1 MEPLAEKV
9 AKGAAQLAQSADSL
23 GWLDRRFWGNSISV
37 WLLALVVAAA
47 VAGALW
53 FARGVIR
60 GRAAKAAART
70 ANRWDDLVVA
80 VLERTRMWFLLGAGL
95 YAGSWFIL
103 LPEAT
108 RSAVNRG
115 AAVLLILQSGFWL
128 NTAIAQYFDRYRE
141 RKLKEDP
148 AAYTTMNAVVF
159 LVRVAMWSVIVLLVL
174 ANAGVE
180 IAPLVAG
187 LGVGGIAVAL
197 AVQTVLG
204 DLLAS
209 LSIVLDKPFVVGDFL
224 IVDEFLG
231 SVEHIGLKTTR
242 IRSLTGEQLV
252 FSNADL
258 LKSRIRNFGR
268 MRERRVVF
276 TVGVTYGTP
285 KEKLEKIPGILR
297 AAVESQPRTRFDRA
311 HFKQFG
317 DFSLNFETV
326 YYMGVPDY
334 NAYMDVQQA
343 INLFIYEQFA
353 KEGIEFAYPTQTI
366 FLASGGEPARPAGS
380 KSAH

>member
-1 MEPLAEKV
+1 M
-9 AKGAAQLAQSADSL
+9 
-23 GWLDRRFWGNSISV
+23 
-37 WLLALVVAAA
+37 
-47 VAGALW
+47 
-53 FARGVIR
+53 
-60 GRAAKAAART
+60 
-70 ANRWDDLVVA
+70 
-80 VLERTRMWFLLGAGL
+80 
-95 YAGSWFIL
+95 
-103 LPEAT
+103 
-108 RSAVNRG
+108 
-115 AAVLLILQSGFWL
+115 
-128 NTAIAQYFDRYRE
+128 
-141 RKLKEDP
+141 
-148 AAYTTMNAVVF
+148 
-159 LVRVAMWSVIVLLVL
+159 
-174 ANAGVE
+174 
-180 IAPLVAG
+180 
-187 LGVGGIAVAL
+187 
-197 AVQTVLG
+197 
-204 DLLAS
+204 
-209 LSIVLDKPFVVGDFL
+209 VGDFL

>member
-148 AAYTTMNAVVF
+148 AAYTTMNAVIF

>member
-80 VLERTRMWFLLGAGL
+80 VLERTRMWFLLGTGL

-108 RSAVNRG
+108 RSAVNRA